1 MRKQKYYLRLTDAEH
16 HLIFQC
22 LLEYRNKLTSQGKYA
37 DGVDGTHNQL
47 CFASNSTFKCKFY
60 CKRNQNIKKY
70 ALQIISVEFSLCI
83 II

>member
-37 DGVDGTHNQL
+37 DGVDEL
-47 CFASNSTFKCKFY
+47 
-60 CKRNQNIKKY
+60 IIKY
-70 ALQIISVEFSLCI
+70 AK
-83 II
+83 

>member
-37 DGVDGTHNQL
+37 DGVDELIINFQVQIL
-47 CFASNSTFKCKFY
+47 LQEKS
-60 CKRNQNIKKY
+60 KY
-70 ALQIISVEFSLCI
+70 
-83 II
+83 

>member
-47 CFASNSTFKCKFY
+47 C
-60 CKRNQNIKKY
+60 Y
-70 ALQIISVEFSLCI
+70 AK
-83 II
+83 